1 MNIAKLKGK
10 FVENGKSPEMVA
22 EEIGMSR
29 SAMYRR
35 LNKPK
40 LFSIEEAQKIKE
52 AVPLS
57 DAEACEVFL
66 T

>member
-1 MNIAKLKGK
+1 MNIPKLKGA
-10 FVENGKSPEMVA
+10 FTANCKSPEMVA

-35 LNKPK
+35 LKNPK
-40 LFSIEEAQKIKE
+40 LFSIEDAQKIKE

-57 DAEACEVFL
+57 DAEACEIFFG
-66 T
+66 